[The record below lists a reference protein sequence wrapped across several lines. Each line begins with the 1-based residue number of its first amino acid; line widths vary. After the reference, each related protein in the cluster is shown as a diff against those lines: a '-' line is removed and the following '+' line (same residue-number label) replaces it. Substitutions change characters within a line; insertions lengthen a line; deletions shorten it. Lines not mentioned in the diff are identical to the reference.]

1 MKWGINSIKFNHIAD
16 REQKKD
22 NGVVHNEGNESWCE
36 KMTRNSWYTRMNNRN
51 SIKNSSSPIK
61 GTLNFNDYD
70 VEAFLNNLF
79 VQLFTGTSFANPFT
93 NSLIKYNDSKVLK
106 KSNLKVNLWNAWQIK
121 ME

>member
-1 MKWGINSIKFNHIAD
+1 
-16 REQKKD
+16 
-22 NGVVHNEGNESWCE
+22 
-36 KMTRNSWYTRMNNRN
+36 MNNRN

-106 KSNLKVNLWNAWQIK
+106 KSNLKVNL
-121 ME
+121 